1 MKLIGNALVIR
12 TGAPPMLRRAM
23 STAMRPIYAR
33 IHAKVTSG
41 LAPTSLIIKDESF
54 MHAGHSGNPSGDPD
68 AETHFKVEIISAA
81 FEGKMPVA
89 RHRMVHE
96 ILDQE
101 IKDGVHAL
109 SLKTKTPAEADKAKT
124 AKPL

>member
-1 MKLIGNALVIR
+1 
-12 TGAPPMLRRAM
+12 MLRRAM
-23 STAMRPIYAR
+23 STAVRPIYGR
-33 IHAKVTSG
+33 IESKITAA
-41 LAPTSLIIKDESF
+41 LAPSSLVIKDESF

-68 AETHFKVEIISAA
+68 AETHFKVEIVSQA

-89 RHRMVHE
+89 RHRMVYE

-109 SLKTKTPAEADKAKT
+109 SLKTKTPAEAERQKST
-124 AKPL
+124 SRPL

>member
-1 MKLIGNALVIR
+1 
-12 TGAPPMLRRAM
+12 MLRRAM
-23 STAMRPIYAR
+23 STVMRPIYIR
-33 IHAKVTSG
+33 IEAKVTSG

-54 MHAGHSGNPSGDPD
+54 KHAGHSGNPSGDPD
-68 AETHFKVEIISAA
+68 AETHFKVEIVSAA

-89 RHRMVHE
+89 RHRMVYE

-101 IKDGVHAL
+101 IKDGIHAL
-109 SLKTKTPAEADKAKT
+109 SLKTKTPAEAEKAKT